1 MFEITLPFVLC
12 ISLLTYQQKMH
23 ISLLPAAHSQE
34 EQPSFTFTRKS
45 VSNFSLVTMWTMS
58 GKDSSVS
65 KLEED
70 TVVNKVE
77 FVVKV
82 TEGSLDY
89 YMAVKEREDGTTVFL
104 TNAADEYN

>member
-45 VSNFSLVTMWTMS
+45 VSNFSLVTMWTLS

-65 KLEED
+65 KLED

-82 TEGSLDY
+82 TEESLDY
-89 YMAVKEREDGTTVFL
+89 YMAVKEREDGTLIVFL